1 MTTGASRLE
10 IDAPTFYH
18 YFEQWPD
25 DYARCGWTPLRVRD
39 DLAQRIWRGPL
50 ANTPALFIDF
60 LEAEGLQP
68 MTGTLHPHPDD
79 QSSDNPEPW
88 TICDRCG
95 EGITV
100 AEANYA
106 GSELPTWEGATL
118 CNECYA
124 AEVSSL

>member
-1 MTTGASRLE
+1 MITGTSRLG

-25 DYARCGWTPLRVRD
+25 DYARGGWTPQLVRD
-39 DLAQRIWRGPL
+39 DLAQRLWRGPL
-50 ANTPALFIDF
+50 ANTPTLFIEY
-60 LEAEGLQP
+60 LCSEGLEP

-79 QSSDNPEPW
+79 HDTVEPW

-95 EGITV
+95 EGIAV

>member
-1 MTTGASRLE
+1 MTTGMSRLG

-25 DYARCGWTPLRVRD
+25 DYARPGWTPQRVRD
-39 DLAQRIWRGPL
+39 DLAQRLWRGPL
-50 ANTPALFIDF
+50 ANTPTLFIEY
-60 LEAEGLQP
+60 LHSEGLEP

-79 QSSDNPEPW
+79 HSDFEPM
-88 TICDRCG
+88 TICNRCG
-95 EGITV
+95 EGIAV

>member
-1 MTTGASRLE
+1 MTTGMSRLG

-25 DYARCGWTPLRVRD
+25 DYARGGWTPQRVRD
-39 DLAQRIWRGPL
+39 DLAQRLWRGPL
-50 ANTPALFIDF
+50 ANNPALFIDY
-60 LEAEGLQP
+60 LEAEGLEP
-68 MTGTLHPHPDD
+68 MTGTLHPHPDYH
-79 QSSDNPEPW
+79 SDFERM

-95 EGITV
+95 EEIAV
-100 AEANYA
+100 SEANYA

>member
-1 MTTGASRLE
+1 MTTGTSRLG

-25 DYARCGWTPLRVRD
+25 DYARGGWTPQRVRD
-39 DLAQRIWRGPL
+39 DLAQRLWRGPL
-50 ANTPALFIDF
+50 ANNPALFIEY
-60 LEAEGLQP
+60 LEAEGLQT

-79 QSSDNPEPW
+79 HDAPEPW

-95 EGITV
+95 EEIAV

-124 AEVSSL
+124 AEVSSA

>member
-1 MTTGASRLE
+1 MTTCTSRLG

-25 DYARCGWTPLRVRD
+25 DYARDGWTPQRVRD
-39 DLAQRIWRGPL
+39 ELAARRWRGPL
-50 ANTPALFIDF
+50 ANTPALFIEY
-60 LEAEGLQP
+60 LRSEGLEP

-79 QSSDNPEPW
+79 HDASDLW

-95 EGITV
+95 EGIAV

-118 CNECYA
+118 CNDCYA
-124 AEVSSL
+124 AEASP

>member
-1 MTTGASRLE
+1 M

-25 DYARCGWTPLRVRD
+25 DYARGGWTPQRVRD
-39 DLAQRIWRGPL
+39 DLAQRLWRGPL
-50 ANTPALFIDF
+50 ANNPALFIEY
-60 LEAEGLQP
+60 LRSEGLEP

-79 QSSDNPEPW
+79 HDAPEPW

-95 EGITV
+95 EGIAV
-100 AEANYA
+100 AEANYG

-118 CNECYA
+118 CNDCYA
-124 AEVSSL
+124 AEASP